1 MENSNLNHE
10 KNRNSKQ
17 YETTNKISAYQHLSR
32 IRFIGIVQGA
42 LWILNLFKLL
52 VLIKDLTPNNLELD
66 WWYLYDYWLN
76 VRGREETDW
85 GEERKESKSKR
96 NGQGNAPFVNVAL
109 VNDQYL

>member
-52 VLIKDLTPNNLELD
+52 VLIKDLTPNNLELAD
-66 WWYLYDYWLN
+66 TCTT
-76 VRGREETDW
+76 TDW
-85 GEERKESKSKR
+85 TCEAEKKPIEVKSEKKAKAS
-96 NGQGNAPFVNVAL
+96 GTGKAMHHL
-109 VNDQYL
+109 WT